1 MITQPQQADA
11 IIADGEADAV
21 FLARVL
27 LRNPAW
33 IRQAA
38 DELGQSLHYPA
49 QYSRAFR

>member
-1 MITQPQQADA
+1 LITEPEQADSIVA
-11 IIADGEADAV
+11 EGLTDAV

-38 DELGQSLHYPA
+38 EQLGHPLPYPP